1 MENTVKSSTFCH
13 SLRLRGVEW
22 VTSYVSCCCTTG
34 KAASSVYP
42 FCVPIMYFLVHIRE
56 NVVNILLTLD
66 IAYNNT
72 QATLG
77 FGKEKKGKEK
87 ENLKKRRN
95 RGK

>member
-1 MENTVKSSTFCH
+1 
-13 SLRLRGVEW
+13 
-22 VTSYVSCCCTTG
+22 
-34 KAASSVYP
+34 
-42 FCVPIMYFLVHIRE
+42 MYFLVHIRE